1 MHPFIE
7 FTDEHEITTYR
18 DFIEH
23 EELLRYPKFQ
33 SMMPSYLLWSNDLDG
48 QLQRAFAAS
57 VPMATVLDT
66 RYVDGPDE
74 PVTPKGWLTRKSG
87 NCEYT
92 GLTTMLKD
100 SWGIEGKEELLAR
113 IDELSTQTDEH
124 VLLYDV
130 FRKDLAAIVA
140 LPRAER
146 ADAVEKRA
154 PAAVERGQLAGIPEA
169 DGKQWWDTFTAP
181 FLEDSADLTLPPA
194 ADLPI
199 SLIAWNIRRMSVL
212 AWTATRTGLVEV
224 ADVEQYL
231 RTAISTAQERYED
244 WGQFHD
250 AFHLARRY
258 HLGSTEENYDDQI
271 AGAWMLRHG
280 HSPWRILP
288 LRGNGD

>member
-74 PVTPKGWLTRKSG
+74 PVSPKGWLTRKAG

-100 SWGIEGKEELLAR
+100 SYGIESKEGLLAS
-113 IDELSTQTDEH
+113 IDELATKTDEH
-124 VLLYDV
+124 VLFYDA

-140 LPRAER
+140 LPRPDR
-146 ADAVEKRA
+146 AKAVEERTC
-154 PAAVERGQLAGIPEA
+154 AAVERGQVAGVPEQA
-169 DGKQWWDTFTAP
+169 GRQWWETFTAP
-181 FLEDSADLTLPPA
+181 YLEDSADLTLPPA
-194 ADLPI
+194 EDLPV

-212 AWTATRTGLVEV
+212 AWAGTRNGLVEV
-224 ADVEQYL
+224 GDVEQYL
-231 RTAISTAQERYED
+231 RPMIGTAQERYED
-244 WGQFHD
+244 WRQFHD

-258 HLGSTEENYDDQI
+258 HLGSTELNYDDQV

-280 HSPWRILP
+280 E
-288 LRGNGD
+288 